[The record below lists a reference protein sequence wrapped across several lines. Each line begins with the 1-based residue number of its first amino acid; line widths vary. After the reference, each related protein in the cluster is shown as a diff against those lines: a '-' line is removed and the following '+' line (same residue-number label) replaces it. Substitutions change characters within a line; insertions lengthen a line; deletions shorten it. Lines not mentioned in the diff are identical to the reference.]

1 MEECETTEPQY
12 TIVDSNTNEED
23 SSFTLEHPDDICF
36 KEETLSN
43 SDNLDE
49 SGVESATGD
58 VTEAELLELGFTSD
72 YFDYAGENVSF
83 LQLGDLDLTTE
94 QAQETL
100 KYFSEYRISSYLSLL
115 RNSFI
120 WYCLEFEK
128 NTDQGL
134 LHGLYYH
141 HNGLCNAPYLRWSPI
156 LKFISRTFLFLF
168 FFFYCMNLSTCCQL
182 KISVCI

>member
-12 TIVDSNTNEED
+12 TVVDSNTNEED
-23 SSFTLEHPDDICF
+23 SSFTLEHTDDICF

-120 WYCLEFEK
+120 WYCSEFEK

-134 LHGLYYH
+134 LHSFILTMAYVMLHIYDGVQ
-141 HNGLCNAPYLRWSPI
+141 YLN
-156 LKFISRTFLFLF
+156 LFHGRFYSCF
-168 FFFYCMNLSTCCQL
+168 FSFT
-182 KISVCI
+182 V